1 MRKAPS
7 ICQLNDER
15 DVNYMSVWMGLLTS
29 TDLWPYY
36 FFLLTID
43 FWPKILVT
51 GDFCD
56 VEFNDSA
63 QKFKIYYFIVK
74 KSFIDY

>member
-1 MRKAPS
+1 MA
-7 ICQLNDER
+7 
-15 DVNYMSVWMGLLTS
+15 LL
-29 TDLWPYY
+29 

-74 KSFIDY
+74 KALSITD